1 MSELELKLLKENN
14 RLLELNSNLLKENN
28 RLLSLLL
35 QSKSETKRTNTPQR
49 NFTNDE
55 ILENF
60 ENSEFFK
67 TAKELHDDF
76 SKLFGDCPYSVNLLG
91 KLLKNNLDSS
101 KVKKINNKAMF
112 RIKVFG
118 S

>member
-1 MSELELKLLKENN
+1 MTELEVKLLKENNELLKENN
-14 RLLELNSNLLKENN
+14 RLLT
-28 RLLSLLL
+28 LLL
-35 QSKSETKRTNTPQR
+35 QSKRSEAKNTPQR
-49 NFTNDE
+49 NFANTE

-60 ENSEFFK
+60 EDSEFFK
-67 TAKELHDDF
+67 TAKELHHDF
-76 SKLFGDCPYSVNLLG
+76 ECYFGDCPYSVVLLG

-101 KVKKINNKAMF
+101 KVKTINNKAMF